1 MLPTLHDH
9 LVAAYAESGRPWPPR
24 ASTRTPPPPP
34 AAAQQAEHLEHVC
47 SWHAGFCN
55 PFFVAPLP
63 ERRALVADYGHGTI
77 AVVCLLSGSIL
88 HVISLP
94 PHTEPCGSSALRRPL
109 GVARSA
115 ASLYVVDGAAACVLQ
130 LDLEGRLVRSFGG
143 GGDSGLRAC
152 GDDASLP
159 LLAPYGCAFAAAEA
173 GSGCGGPERRRSAG
187 AREPLLYVVDSGRH
201 RVVAYSA
208 DGRPRFAFGR
218 RGSGAGCLHD
228 PRGVAVHGGTVW
240 VADMCNHRVAL
251 FTAEGAPAGAF
262 GRHGSGPGRMQY
274 PAGVAVS
281 RSLLLVS
288 EYVGG
293 RLHVLSLRGDALQL
307 LTPPPAAA
315 PPGAAGAYLCAV
327 GAGGGCALVPDT
339 DGAVHV
345 FAVKRAGPLE
355 RPPSPPPPP
364 RCAAAATA
372 ARSQE
377 AAGEAAPRAG
387 GSRDERVGRAMQAA
401 GLGDMLA
408 CFEPGDLHAL
418 MPAVYAD
425 AAAHPEVYRHVAAGR

>member
-24 ASTRTPPPPP
+24 ASTRTTPPPP
-34 AAAQQAEHLEHVC
+34 AAAQQAEHLEHIC
-47 SWHAGFCN
+47 SWHAGCCN

-173 GSGCGGPERRRSAG
+173 GSACGGSERRHSAG

-251 FTAEGAPAGAF
+251 FTAEGAP
-262 GRHGSGPGRMQY
+262 
-274 PAGVAVS
+274 PAS
-281 RSLLLVS
+281 W
-288 EYVGG
+288 
-293 RLHVLSLRGDALQL
+293 
-307 LTPPPAAA
+307 
-315 PPGAAGAYLCAV
+315 
-327 GAGGGCALVPDT
+327 
-339 DGAVHV
+339 
-345 FAVKRAGPLE
+345 
-355 RPPSPPPPP
+355 
-364 RCAAAATA
+364 
-372 ARSQE
+372 
-377 AAGEAAPRAG
+377 
-387 GSRDERVGRAMQAA
+387 
-401 GLGDMLA
+401 
-408 CFEPGDLHAL
+408 
-418 MPAVYAD
+418 
-425 AAAHPEVYRHVAAGR
+425 